1 MDNGEKDGKITLAD
15 AVRERYEAA
24 QYGIAG
30 RHSGVQICS
39 WTKKALRG
47 RGVCYKQRFYGI
59 DCSRCC
65 QMSPAVAWCQQNCAF
80 CWRPMEWMRRIDM
93 LESEAEEPE
102 AIIESCVEQRRRLIN
117 GIGGA
122 DDVDRGLFDLSFK
135 LFPAHWAI
143 SLSGEPT
150 IYPKL
155 GKMVKALRARKEV
168 RSIFIVTN
176 GQEPER
182 IKELSETDSLPTQLY
197 VSLVACDEGLF
208 KRVNKPVYTDA
219 WERLNRTLGLLKSLD
234 CRTVI
239 RFTLIKGMNDSD
251 VQLRSFAT
259 MFESAR
265 SDFIEVKSYMYLGLS
280 RERLK
285 MENMAFH
292 EHIRERAERLLA
304 DMPSYRL
311 ESEDARSRIVLLK
324 RKDSKHE
331 TLITTDAYTDQP

>member
-1 MDNGEKDGKITLAD
+1 MDKEEKEERITLAD
-15 AVRERYEAA
+15 GVRKRYEAA
-24 QYGIAG
+24 NYGIVG
-30 RHSGVQICS
+30 NHSGVQICS

-47 RGVCYKQRFYGI
+47 KGVCYKQKFYGV

-65 QMSPAVAWCQQNCAF
+65 QMSPALAWCQQNCAF

-93 LESEAEEPE
+93 KESEADEPE
-102 AIIESCVEQRRRLIN
+102 AIIESCVGQRKRLMN

-122 DDVDRGLFDLSFK
+122 HDVRRELFDLSFRP
-135 LFPAHWAI
+135 FPAHWAI

-155 GKMVKALRARKEV
+155 GKLVKALRARKEV

-182 IKELSETDSLPTQLY
+182 IKRMAKEGALPTQLY

-208 KRVNKPVYTDA
+208 KKINKPVYGDG
-219 WERLNRTLGLLKSLD
+219 WERLNRTLGLLANLD

-251 VQLRSFAT
+251 DQLGRFAA
-259 MFESAR
+259 MLERAR

-292 EHIRERAERLLA
+292 EHIKERAEKLLSM
-304 DMPSYRL
+304 MPGYGY
-311 ESEDARSRIVLLK
+311 EDEDARSRIVLLK
-324 RKDSKHE
+324 RKDSEHANI
-331 TLITTDAYTDQP
+331 ITKP